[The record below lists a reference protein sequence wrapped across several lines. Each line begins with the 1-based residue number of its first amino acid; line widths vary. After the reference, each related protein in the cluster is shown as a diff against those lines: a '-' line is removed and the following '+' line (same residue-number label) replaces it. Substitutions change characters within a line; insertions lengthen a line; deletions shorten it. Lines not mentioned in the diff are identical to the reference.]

1 MSYRFARMT
10 IGRLYHVI
18 HIVDDL
24 DAAQAFYG
32 SVFPLETYTD
42 HEWSDFDKRLASL
55 SILTDNF
62 VIEVIEPSRAEE
74 HRDVSLPKF
83 AHRFGCRLHSMAWFS
98 DDVPALAE
106 RFRAAGIR
114 VLDGGYGT
122 IFTHPK
128 DTFGQLQFQTGPPEV
143 PVPDPRLVP
152 GWAPS
157 PATLEHP
164 LGLVRASHVTT
175 MASDLDAATKLYEG
189 PLAGELVHEH
199 ADEDARH
206 AYFLVGT
213 DTIVDLAEPR
223 RSGTALHEDLE
234 RNGQLPHS
242 FTMLVRDLDE
252 ARRHLA
258 DVGVHVV
265 DVDETT
271 VLIDPA
277 ASFGARIALTDEPL
291 PGDPR

>member
-1 MSYRFARMT
+1 
-10 IGRLYHVI
+10 
-18 HIVDDL
+18 
-24 DAAQAFYG
+24 
-32 SVFPLETYTD
+32 VFLLEVYTD

-74 HRDVSLPKF
+74 DRDVSLPKF
-83 AHRFGCRLHSMAWFS
+83 AHRFGSRLHSMAWYS
-98 DDVPALAE
+98 DDVPALAD

-143 PVPDPRLVP
+143 PVPDPRLAS
-152 GWAPS
+152 GWTLS
-157 PATLEHP
+157 PASVEHP

-175 MASDLDAATKLYEG
+175 LVGDLEAATKLYEG
-189 PLAGELVHEH
+189 PLDAQLVHEQV
-199 ADEDARH
+199 DDDARH
-206 AYFLVGT
+206 AYLLVGT

-223 RSGTALHEDLE
+223 RAGTALHDDLE

-242 FTMLVRDLDE
+242 FTMLVRDLDD

-258 DVGVHVV
+258 RVGVPVV
-265 DVDETT
+265 EVDEAT

-277 ASFGARIALTDEPL
+277 ASFGARIALTGAPL

>member
-1 MSYRFARMT
+1 MT
-10 IGRLYHVI
+10 IGRLYHLI

-24 DAAQAFYG
+24 DAAQSFYG

-42 HEWSDFDKRLASL
+42 REWSDYDKRLASL

-74 HRDVSLPKF
+74 DRDVSLPKF
-83 AHRFGCRLHSMAWFS
+83 AHRFGSRLHSMAWYS

-143 PVPDPRLVP
+143 AVPDPRLVP
-152 GWAPS
+152 GW
-157 PATLEHP
+157 TLSSASVEHP

-175 MASDLDAATKLYEG
+175 MVSDLDAATKLYEG
-189 PLAGELVHEH
+189 PLDGRLLHEH
-199 ADEDARH
+199 SDDDARH

-213 DTIVDLAEPR
+213 DTIVDVAQPVR
-223 RSGTALHEDLE
+223 AGTALHDDLE

-242 FTMLVRDLDE
+242 FTMLVRDLE
-252 ARRHLA
+252 VARRHLA
-258 DVGVHVV
+258 SVGVPDLEV
-265 DVDETT
+265 DAST

-277 ASFGARIALTDEPL
+277 ATFGARIALTSEPV

>member
-1 MSYRFARMT
+1 MS

-32 SVFPLETYTD
+32 SIFPLETYTD
-42 HEWSDFDKRLASL
+42 HEWSDYDKRLASL
-55 SILTDNF
+55 SILTNNF

-74 HRDVSLPKF
+74 DREVSLPKF
-83 AHRFGCRLHSMAWFS
+83 AHRFGSRLHSMAWYS

-106 RFRAAGIR
+106 RFQAAGIR
-114 VLDGGYGT
+114 VLGGGYGT

-143 PVPDPRLVP
+143 PVPDPRLTP
-152 GWAPS
+152 GW
-157 PATLEHP
+157 TLSAASVAHP
-164 LGLVRASHVTT
+164 LGLVRASYVTT
-175 MASDLDAATKLYEG
+175 VVSDLDAATKLYEG
-189 PLAGELVHEH
+189 PLDARLVHEH
-199 ADEDARH
+199 ADDDARH
-206 AYFLVGT
+206 AYFLVGS
-213 DTIVDLAEPR
+213 DTMVDVAPPLRE
-223 RSGTALHEDLE
+223 GTALHDDLE

-242 FTMLVRDLDE
+242 FTMLVRDLDV
-252 ARRHLA
+252 ARQHLA
-258 DVGVHVV
+258 RVDVPVV
-265 DVDETT
+265 DVGTST

-277 ASFGARIALTDEPL
+277 VSFGARIALSSEPI

>member
-1 MSYRFARMT
+1 MT
-10 IGRLYHVI
+10 IGRLYHLI

-24 DAAQAFYG
+24 DAAQSFYG

-42 HEWSDFDKRLASL
+42 REWSDYDKRLASL

-74 HRDVSLPKF
+74 DRDVSLPKF
-83 AHRFGCRLHSMAWFS
+83 AHRFGSRLHSMAWYS

-106 RFRAAGIR
+106 HFRAAGIR

-143 PVPDPRLVP
+143 AVPDPRLVP
-152 GWAPS
+152 GW
-157 PATLEHP
+157 TLSSASIEHP

-175 MASDLDAATKLYEG
+175 MVSDLDAATKLYEG
-189 PLAGELVHEH
+189 PLDGRLLHEH
-199 ADEDARH
+199 ADDDARH

-213 DTIVDLAEPR
+213 DTIVDVAQPVR
-223 RSGTALHEDLE
+223 AGTALHDDLE

-242 FTMLVRDLDE
+242 FTMLVRDLE
-252 ARRHLA
+252 VARRHLA
-258 DVGVHVV
+258 SVGVPDLEV
-265 DVDETT
+265 DAST

-277 ASFGARIALTDEPL
+277 ATFGAHIALTSEPV

>member
-1 MSYRFARMT
+1 MT

-42 HEWSDFDKRLASL
+42 HEWSDHDKRLASL

-74 HRDVSLPKF
+74 DLEVSLPKF
-83 AHRFGCRLHSMAWFS
+83 AHRFGSRLHSMAWYS
-98 DDVPALAE
+98 DDVAALAE
-106 RFRAAGIR
+106 RFQAAGIR
-114 VLDGGYGT
+114 VLGGGYGT

-143 PVPDPRLVP
+143 PVPDPRLGA
-152 GWAPS
+152 GW
-157 PATLEHP
+157 TLSTASVEHP

-175 MASDLDAATKLYEG
+175 MVSDLDAAMKLYEG
-189 PLAGELVHEH
+189 PLDARLVHEQ
-199 ADEDARH
+199 ADDDARH
-206 AYFLVGT
+206 AYFLVGS
-213 DTIVDLAEPR
+213 DTIVDIAQPVRE
-223 RSGTALHEDLE
+223 GTALHDDLE

-242 FTMLVRDLDE
+242 FTMLVRDLGD
-252 ARRHLA
+252 ACRHLA
-258 DVGVHVV
+258 SADVPIVQV
-265 DVDETT
+265 DAST

-277 ASFGARIALTDEPL
+277 VSFGARIALTSTPI

>member
-1 MSYRFARMT
+1 MT

-42 HEWSDFDKRLASL
+42 HEWSDYDKRLASL

-62 VIEVIEPSRAEE
+62 VIEIIQPSRAEE
-74 HRDVSLPKF
+74 DLGFSLPKF
-83 AHRFGCRLHSMAWFS
+83 ATRFGSRLHSMAWFS
-98 DDVPALAE
+98 PDVPGLAE
-106 RFRAAGIR
+106 RFEAAGIR
-114 VLDGGYGT
+114 VLSGGYGT

-128 DTFGQLQFQTGPPEV
+128 DTFGQLQFQAGPPEV
-143 PVPDPRLVP
+143 PVPDPRLVV
-152 GWAPS
+152 GWTPS
-157 PATLEHP
+157 RASVEHP
-164 LGLVRASHVTT
+164 LGLVRASHITT
-175 MASDLDAATKLYEG
+175 MVSDLDAATKLYEG
-189 PLAGELVHEH
+189 ALAGRLLHEH
-199 ADEDARH
+199 AADDAHH

-213 DTIVDLAEPR
+213 DTIVDLAQPVR
-223 RSGTALHEDLE
+223 AGTALHDDLE

-242 FTMLVRDLDE
+242 FTMLVRDLDD

-258 DVGVHVV
+258 SV
-265 DVDETT
+265 DVPVVEVDDST

-277 ASFGARIALTDEPL
+277 VSFGARIAVTSEPV